1 MSRAQWPGQGRLR
14 AGRDYMIEVAL
25 FPIPNVVAFPGTTVP
40 LHVFEPRYRKLVHD
54 CVETERLLGVCHVT
68 KTIREAPA
76 ASSIE
81 DALNSNQA
89 TYQPQ
94 KVFSAGR
101 CEIIEELEDGRIL
114 AQIEMQQRFV
124 IEHEVQSLP
133 YRVVS
138 CSQLADLEESENPG
152 ENQQLKERVH
162 TVLVDIVGR
171 QNPELAQELG
181 SSAWL
186 EKTAAEYSFEIFQ
199 ILHFDPETMQ
209 HLLEMRSTGKRLI
222 TTLSLL
228 SGKPVD

>member
-1 MSRAQWPGQGRLR
+1 ML
-14 AGRDYMIEVAL
+14 EVAL

-54 CVETERLLGVCHVT
+54 CVETDRLLGVCHVT

-76 ASSIE
+76 ADSIE

-114 AQIEMQQRFV
+114 AQIEMQQRLV
-124 IEHEVQSLP
+124 IEQEVQSLP

-138 CSQLADLEESENPG
+138 CSLLDDVEEQENPG
-152 ENQQLKERVH
+152 ENQQLKGRVH

-171 QNPELAQELG
+171 QNPELAEQLG
-181 SSAWL
+181 SGTWL
-186 EKTAAEYSFEIFQ
+186 DKPAKEYSFEIFQ
-199 ILHFDPETMQ
+199 ILQFDADTMQ
-209 HLLEMRSTGKRLI
+209 HLLEMRTARERLI
-222 TTLSLL
+222 TILSLL